1 MHTDASLRTGG
12 FLKSFL
18 FARKFPVPDGFTVT
32 AHTGCLGTK
41 ANSIEAIEAG
51 IAAGAQIVEF
61 DLRFLD
67 DGTPI
72 LSHDEPESEYVLL
85 RDAFA
90 CLAKY
95 PDVRANVDVKDT
107 SGVGCV
113 PALAEQCGV
122 LERIFFTGIEEEDV
136 AAVREKCPAI
146 PYYLNT
152 DVRPFAN
159 AVALADK
166 VRALGA
172 VGVNVSKVS
181 LSPRLTSVFRAK
193 GLLTSV
199 WTVNG
204 RIEARRILAMHPDNV
219 TSKRPDRIRE
229 MIL

>member
-1 MHTDASLRTGG
+1 MTTHG
-12 FLKSFL
+12 FLTAFL

-32 AHTGCLGTK
+32 AHTGCLGTS
-41 ANSIEAIEAG
+41 ANSIEAIEKG

-85 RDAFA
+85 ADAFA

-95 PDVRANVDVKDT
+95 PGVRANVDVKDT
-107 SGVGCV
+107 SGVGSV
-113 PALAEQCGV
+113 PALAERYGV
-122 LERIFFTGIEEEDV
+122 LERIFFTGIEEENV
-136 AAVREKCPAI
+136 SAVREQCPGV

-152 DVRPFAN
+152 SVGPFTNVR
-159 AVALADK
+159 ALADK

-172 VGVNVSKVS
+172 VGVNVGKVC
-181 LSPRLTSVFRAK
+181 LPPRLIRVFRAQ

-199 WTVNG
+199 WTINRRV
-204 RIEARRILAMHPDNV
+204 EARRILAMQPDNV
-219 TSKRPDRIRE
+219 TTKRPDRIRG